1 MPRPLR
7 HARRESPHGTS
18 PQRSNSGR
26 FRSEANIPTL
36 AAHTGSRW
44 RFSSIWDWL
53 TPLRRPCQT
62 QKSAGVVLCRPGKSS
77 RPDFR
82 GFTAEDPSA
91 TPEAAPPDLGRRYQR
106 GRFWSGRRDAN
117 RDQTGGLALDGA
129 NRFSPS
135 DVVRPDPRRRRGW
148 VNPPPAQ

>member
-1 MPRPLR
+1 MRLGGL
-7 HARRESPHGTS
+7 A
-18 PQRSNSGR
+18 
-26 FRSEANIPTL
+26 L
-36 AAHTGSRW
+36 AAVLLLAWTGGSTAFPLIPSQASISLPSQDSIEAVRW
-44 RFSSIWDWL
+44 RHRHRGYSWAKQGDD
-53 TPLRRPCQT
+53 TGGT
-62 QKSAGVVLCRPGKSS
+62 A
-77 RPDFR
+77 R
-82 GFTAEDPSA
+82 GFTAEVPSA

-106 GRFWSGRRDAN
+106 GRFWGGRRDAN